1 MKILILTLLAVF
13 GLVTAVPAMAFG
25 RSADIGE
32 GIIPDQTRSS
42 IREIVRTAVRH
53 FLNFR
58 KQTPL
63 SEEQK
68 AAISKILAEHRE
80 EIRAQINQGRSARHA
95 MEAAVKE
102 NGSTST
108 KAAAEKIGDAA
119 RDRALLMARIG
130 VQVRPLLTTEQ
141 QEQLEAARTEIE
153 GLVDGALASALR

>member
-1 MKILILTLLAVF
+1 MKTLTLSLLAVF
-13 GLVTAVPAMAFG
+13 GLATAIPAMAFG
-25 RSADIGE
+25 RSAGIGE
-32 GIIPDQTRSS
+32 GILPDQTRSS

-63 SEEQK
+63 NEEQK

-80 EIRAQINQGRSARHA
+80 EIHAKINQSRAARHA

-102 NGSTST
+102 GGSA
-108 KAAAEKIGDAA
+108 KAAAEKVGDAA

-130 VQVRPLLTTEQ
+130 AQVRPLLTPEQ
-141 QEQLEAARTEIE
+141 QKQLEAARTEIE
-153 GLVDGALASALR
+153 GMVDGALVSALR

>member
-1 MKILILTLLAVF
+1 MKTLILSLLAIL
-13 GLVTAVPAMAFG
+13 GLATAVPTMAFG

-63 SEEQK
+63 SDEQK
-68 AAISKILAEHRE
+68 TALSKILAEHRD
-80 EIRAQINQGRSARHA
+80 EIRAQINEGRAARQA
-95 MEAAVKE
+95 MEKAVKE
-102 NGSTST
+102 GGST

-119 RDRALLMARIG
+119 RDRALLMARISA
-130 VQVRPLLTTEQ
+130 QVRPLLTPEQ
-141 QEQLEAARTEIE
+141 QKQIESARTELDS
-153 GLVDGALASALR
+153 LVDGALASALR

>member
-1 MKILILTLLAVF
+1 MKTLTLSLLAVF
-13 GLVTAVPAMAFG
+13 GLATAIPAMAFG

-63 SEEQK
+63 TDGQK

-80 EIRAQINQGRSARHA
+80 EIRAQINQGRAARHA

-102 NGSTST
+102 NGST

-130 VQVRPLLTTEQ
+130 VQVRPLLTPEQ
-141 QEQLEAARTEIE
+141 QKQLETARSEIE

>member
-1 MKILILTLLAVF
+1 MKKLTLSLLAFF
-13 GLVTAVPAMAFG
+13 GLATAMPAMAFG
-25 RSADIGE
+25 RSFDIGE

-42 IREIVRTAVRH
+42 IREIVRTAARH

-68 AAISKILAEHRE
+68 VAISKVLAEHRE
-80 EIRAQINQGRSARHA
+80 EIRAQINQGRAARHA

-102 NGSTST
+102 DGNA

-119 RDRALLMARIG
+119 RDRALLMTRIG
-130 VQVRPLLTTEQ
+130 AQVRPLLTAEQ
-141 QEQLEAARTEIE
+141 QKRLEEARGEIE

>member
-1 MKILILTLLAVF
+1 MKTLTLSLLAVF
-13 GLVTAVPAMAFG
+13 GLATAIPAMGFG
-25 RSADIGE
+25 RSFDIGE
-32 GIIPDQTRSS
+32 GIIPDQARSS

-53 FLNFR
+53 LLNFR

-68 AAISKILAEHRE
+68 AAISRILAEHRE
-80 EIRAQINQGRSARHA
+80 KIGAQIKQGRAARQA
-95 MEAAVKE
+95 MEAAVKD
-102 NGSTST
+102 NGST

-130 VQVRPLLTTEQ
+130 AEVRPLLTPEQ
-141 QEQLEAARTEIE
+141 QKQLEAARTEIE

>member
-1 MKILILTLLAVF
+1 MKTLTLSLLAVF
-13 GLVTAVPAMAFG
+13 GLATAVPAMAFG
-25 RSADIGE
+25 RNADIGE
-32 GIIPDQTRSS
+32 GIIPDQTRTS

-53 FLNFR
+53 YLNFR

-80 EIRAQINQGRSARHA
+80 EIAAQINRCRAARHA

-102 NGSTST
+102 NGSTKT
-108 KAAAEKIGDAA
+108 AAEKIGDAA

-130 VQVRPLLTTEQ
+130 AQVQPLLTPEQ
-141 QEQLEAARTEIE
+141 QKQLEAARTEIE
-153 GLVDGALASALR
+153 GLVDGSLASALR

>member
-68 AAISKILAEHRE
+68 AAIGKILAENRE

-102 NGSTST
+102 NGST

-130 VQVRPLLTTEQ
+130 AQVRPLLTPAQ
-141 QEQLEAARTEIE
+141 QKQLEDARAEIE

>member
-1 MKILILTLLAVF
+1 MKTLTLSLLAVF
-13 GLVTAVPAMAFG
+13 GLATAIPAMAFG

-63 SEEQK
+63 NEEQE

-80 EIRAQINQGRSARHA
+80 EIRAQINQGRAARHA
-95 MEAAVKE
+95 METAVKE
-102 NGSTST
+102 NGGT

-130 VQVRPLLTTEQ
+130 AQVRPLLTPEQ
-141 QEQLEAARTEIE
+141 QKRLEEARGEIE
-153 GLVDGALASALR
+153 GLIDGALASTLR

>member
-68 AAISKILAEHRE
+68 AAIGKILAENLE

-102 NGSTST
+102 NGST

-130 VQVRPLLTTEQ
+130 AQVRPLLTPAQ
-141 QEQLEAARTEIE
+141 QKQLEDARAEIE

>member
-68 AAISKILAEHRE
+68 AAIAKILAENRE

-95 MEAAVKE
+95 MEAAVNE
-102 NGSTST
+102 NGST

-130 VQVRPLLTTEQ
+130 AQVRPLLTPAQ
-141 QEQLEAARTEIE
+141 QKQLEDARAEIE

>member
-68 AAISKILAEHRE
+68 AAIAKILAENLE

-102 NGSTST
+102 NGST

-130 VQVRPLLTTEQ
+130 AQVRPLLTPAQ
-141 QEQLEAARTEIE
+141 QKQLEDARAEIE

>member
-25 RSADIGE
+25 RSAEIGE

-68 AAISKILAEHRE
+68 AAIAKILAENRE

-102 NGSTST
+102 NGST

-130 VQVRPLLTTEQ
+130 SQVRPLLIPAQ
-141 QEQLEAARTEIE
+141 QKQLEDARAEIE

>member
-13 GLVTAVPAMAFG
+13 G
-25 RSADIGE
+25 
-32 GIIPDQTRSS
+32 
-42 IREIVRTAVRH
+42 TAVRH

-68 AAISKILAEHRE
+68 AAIGKILAENRE

-102 NGSTST
+102 NGST

-130 VQVRPLLTTEQ
+130 AQVRPLLTPAQ
-141 QEQLEAARTEIE
+141 QKQLEDARAEIE

>member
-1 MKILILTLLAVF
+1 MKTLTLSLLAVF
-13 GLVTAVPAMAFG
+13 GLATAIPAMAFG

-32 GIIPDQTRSS
+32 GIIPDQNRNS

-53 FLNFR
+53 LLNFR

-80 EIRAQINQGRSARHA
+80 EIRAQINQGCAARHA

-102 NGSTST
+102 NGST

-130 VQVRPLLTTEQ
+130 VQARPLLTSEQ
-141 QEQLEAARTEIE
+141 QKLLETGRSEIE

>member
-1 MKILILTLLAVF
+1 MKTLTLSLMAVF
-13 GLVTAVPAMAFG
+13 GLATAIPAMALG
-25 RSADIGE
+25 RSFDIGE

-53 FLNFR
+53 VLNFR

-68 AAISKILAEHRE
+68 TAISKMLAEHRE
-80 EIRAQINQGRSARHA
+80 EIRAQINQGRTAHHA
-95 MEAAVKE
+95 MEKAMKE
-102 NGSTST
+102 NGST

-130 VQVRPLLTTEQ
+130 AQVRPLLTAAQ
-141 QEQLEAARTEIE
+141 QKQLEDAHTEIE
-153 GLVDGALASALR
+153 GLVDGALAFALH

>member
-1 MKILILTLLAVF
+1 MKKLTLLLLAVF

-80 EIRAQINQGRSARHA
+80 EIHAQINQGRSARHA

-102 NGSTST
+102 NGST

>member
-1 MKILILTLLAVF
+1 MKTLILSLLAVF
-13 GLVTAVPAMAFG
+13 GLATAIPAMAFG

-42 IREIVRTAVRH
+42 IREVVRAAVRH

-80 EIRAQINQGRSARHA
+80 EIAAQINQGRMARHA

-102 NGSTST
+102 NGST

-130 VQVRPLLTTEQ
+130 AQVRPLLTPEQ
-141 QEQLEAARTEIE
+141 QKQIEAARSEVE

>member
-1 MKILILTLLAVF
+1 MKTLTLSLLAVF
-13 GLVTAVPAMAFG
+13 SLATAIPAMAFG

-68 AAISKILAEHRE
+68 TAISRILAEHRA
-80 EIRAQINQGRSARHA
+80 EIHAQISEGRSARQA

-102 NGSTST
+102 NGNT
-108 KAAAEKIGDAA
+108 KAAAEKIGAAA

-130 VQVRPLLTTEQ
+130 AQVRPLLTPEQ
-141 QEQLEAARTEIE
+141 QKHLEEARSEMD

>member
-1 MKILILTLLAVF
+1 MKTLTLSLLAVF
-13 GLVTAVPAMAFG
+13 GLAAAIPAMAFG

-32 GIIPDQTRSS
+32 GIIPDQTRFS

-68 AAISKILAEHRE
+68 TVINKILVEHRD
-80 EIRAQINQGRSARHA
+80 EIRAQINQGRAARHT

-102 NGSTST
+102 NGST

-130 VQVRPLLTTEQ
+130 MQIRPLLNPELQ
-141 QEQLEAARTEIE
+141 KRLEEARSEIDD
-153 GLVDGALASALR
+153 LVDGAFASALR